1 MKLLVLMVSLLTTT
15 AAIAGCPAIRV
26 FAHSTIKKCE
36 YKKDPSGA
44 LLEIESSRAEVKK
57 TKIFFS
63 HKDASVCNNFKVN
76 GDYCL
81 ELNQWCIMSG
91 NPPHGVRYIL
101 GQFTNGKCTSAQQ
114 DIPHIGSPPTR
125 AP

>member
-1 MKLLVLMVSLLTTT
+1 MKLIALIIFLLTTIT
-15 AAIAGCPAIRV
+15 ASAGCPAIRV
-26 FAHSTIKKCE
+26 FAYSTIEKCE

-63 HKDASVCNNFKVN
+63 HKDASVCNNFKVA

-91 NPPHGVRYIL
+91 NSPHGVRYTL

-114 DIPHIGSPPTR
+114 DIPNTVSPSTR